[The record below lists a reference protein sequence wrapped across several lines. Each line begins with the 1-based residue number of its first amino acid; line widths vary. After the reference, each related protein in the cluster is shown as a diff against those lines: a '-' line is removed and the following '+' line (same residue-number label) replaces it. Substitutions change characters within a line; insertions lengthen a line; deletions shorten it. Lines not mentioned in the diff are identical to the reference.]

1 MLTCK
6 QVSKTLAENRYYEL
20 SWSQKVGLFMHIRL
34 CAVCGKANQQIVD
47 LQTGI
52 RKFLAR
58 EEKEYF
64 TEVKLKPEERERIR
78 QRMNDKT

>member
-20 SWSQKVGLFMHIRL
+20 PWYRKLGLFLHIRL
-34 CAVCGKANQQIVD
+34 CVFCGKANRQIIVF
-47 LQTGI
+47 QSGI

-58 EEKEYF
+58 EETEHF
-64 TEVKLKPEERERIR
+64 TEIRLKPEERERIR
-78 QRMNDKT
+78 ERMNDKL

>member
-20 SWSQKVGLFMHIRL
+20 PWHRKLGLLLHIRL
-34 CAVCGKANQQIVD
+34 CFVCGKANQQSIE

-58 EEKEYF
+58 EEKEHF
-64 TEVKLKPEERERIR
+64 TEIRLKPEERERIR
-78 QRMNDKT
+78 KRMNDKL

>member
-1 MLTCK
+1 
-6 QVSKTLAENRYYEL
+6 
-20 SWSQKVGLFMHIRL
+20 MHIRL

-58 EEKEYF
+58 EEKEHF

>member
-20 SWSQKVGLFMHIRL
+20 PWHRKLGLFVHIRL
-34 CAVCGKANQQIVD
+34 CVVCGKANQQIVD

-58 EEKEYF
+58 EEKEHF
-64 TEVKLKPEERERIR
+64 TEISLKPEERERIR
-78 QRMNDKT
+78 KRIKDNL